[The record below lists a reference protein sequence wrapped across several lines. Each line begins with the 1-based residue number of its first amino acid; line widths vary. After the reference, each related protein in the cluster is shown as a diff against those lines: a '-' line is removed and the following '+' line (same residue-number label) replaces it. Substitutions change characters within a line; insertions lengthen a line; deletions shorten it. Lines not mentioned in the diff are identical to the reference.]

1 MSSYPSQG
9 QSLQQP
15 AGDSHPSEA
24 PSALAY
30 MASDFPPLQPRDQS
44 PASSPR
50 NASFLTSPTANSQP
64 PERVRMPHRASTVST
79 PYHVDQQ
86 RKSSHDDYPHARSE
100 DLNHSGS
107 SSRTLSSD
115 PASSD
120 PYSTRSGGYL
130 TASRPT
136 TPGTSNSNN
145 QSSSDRSD
153 DGKGR
158 PGSAHS
164 DSSLHSSGSAPGGS
178 GAGTSTTHTSTSASS
193 T

>member
-1 MSSYPSQG
+1 MSSYSSQG
-9 QSLQQP
+9 RPMQQP
-15 AGDSHPSEA
+15 SGDSHPSED

-30 MASDFPPLQPRDQS
+30 MSSDFPPPQPRDQS

-50 NASFLTSPTANSQP
+50 NGSFLASPTGSTQP

-79 PYHVDQQ
+79 PYHSDQQ
-86 RKSSHDDYPHARSE
+86 RKSSRDDYPHARSE

-107 SSRTLSSD
+107 SSRTLVTD

-145 QSSSDRSD
+145 QSSSDHSD
-153 DGKGR
+153 NGKGR
-158 PGSAHS
+158 PGSVHS
-164 DSSLHSSGSAPGGS
+164 DSSLHSATGGS
-178 GAGTSTTHTSTSASS
+178 GGAGTSTTHTSTSAAS